1 MDTKAVDTRTV
12 VTRYYELANAGSW
25 DAWCDLFAEDQ
36 VMDEQLAGH
45 VEGREPLRAM
55 MAGFPGM
62 YASFRNQPRELIV
75 ENERAGV
82 VSHISAV
89 TPAGARIEAD
99 VMNFFRVA
107 DGAITYMANFHDTQP
122 FRTALPANA

>member
-1 MDTKAVDTRTV
+1 MDTKAV

-25 DAWCDLFAEDQ
+25 DAWCDLFAADQ

-45 VEGREPLRAM
+45 VEGREKLRAM

-62 YASFRNQPRELIV
+62 YASFRNQPKELIV
-75 ENERAGV
+75 ENDRAAV

-89 TPAGARIEAD
+89 TPGGGRIEAD
-99 VMNFFRVA
+99 VMNYFRVV

-122 FRTALPANA
+122 FRAALQTTA

>member
-1 MDTKAVDTRTV
+1 MNTTEV
-12 VTRYYELANAGSW
+12 VTRYYELANRGDW

-45 VEGREPLRAM
+45 IEGLATLREMMRGFPAMYSSFANVPRHVVVEGAT
-55 MAGFPGM
+55 A
-62 YASFRNQPRELIV
+62 A
-75 ENERAGV
+75 V

-99 VMNFFRVA
+99 VCNYFEVSGGRI
-107 DGAITYMANFHDTQP
+107 GYMANFHDTVP
-122 FRTALPANA
+122 FAPVLAGS

>member
-1 MDTKAVDTRTV
+1 VDTNAV
-12 VTRYYELANAGSW
+12 VTRYYELANAGQW
-25 DAWCDLFAEDQ
+25 DAWCDLFAVDQ

-45 VEGREPLRAM
+45 VEGRETLRTM

-62 YASFRNQPRELIV
+62 YASFRNQPKELIV
-75 ENERAGV
+75 EDERAAV

-99 VMNFFRVA
+99 VMNYFKVV
-107 DGAITYMANFHDTQP
+107 DGSIAYMSNFHDTQP
-122 FRTALPANA
+122 FRAALPATA